1 MKIAIMGST
10 QFLEKMLTLR
20 CSLEEE
26 GHDVVLPVLDNH
38 TSKVTELM
46 IMAANRAKIEWA
58 DVIYFVWDQRS
69 PGAFGDFC
77 MAFALRK
84 SIRLAYIEPKIIANF
99 MRQYEAECLRKDWLL
114 K

>member
-10 QFLEKMLTLR
+10 QYLEKMLALR
-20 CSLEEE
+20 YSLEKE
-26 GHDVVLPVLDNH
+26 GHETRLPTLDH
-38 TSKVTELM
+38 RTPEVTELM
-46 IMAANRAKIEWA
+46 IMEANRAKIEWA
-58 DVIYFVWDQRS
+58 DMVYFVWDQRS

-99 MRQYEAECLRKDWLL
+99 MRQYEVECLKKDGL
-114 K
+114 